1 MIDDE
6 IAAAIT
12 ANKAAWSFLVK
23 QLSENG
29 CLNLSILN
37 SELRNFRH
45 GLQERGEFVLAAAL
59 DEHLRSIENWSQDD

>member
-23 QLSENG
+23 QLSECARARATSWCPWRVDPMPLAQVRRSPAVRNG
-29 CLNLSILN
+29 RRRRN
-37 SELRNFRH
+37 S
-45 GLQERGEFVLAAAL
+45 G
-59 DEHLRSIENWSQDD
+59 RS